1 MKAEMLGAVHT
12 HTHTSNLINQEIK
25 NKYRSILYLCNFAM
39 QK

>member
-1 MKAEMLGAVHT
+1 MKAEMLGAVD
-12 HTHTSNLINQEIK
+12 THTSNLINQQIK